1 MAVSMCC
8 FQCALKT
15 EEEQPCMGWKMVIRL
30 FPVSKQTVAP
40 IMNKD
45 GNQMLDIAYVWFV
58 FFLSFFFFLGGG
70 G

>member
-1 MAVSMCC
+1 
-8 FQCALKT
+8 
-15 EEEQPCMGWKMVIRL
+15 MGWKMVIRL